1 MLLSIENTYIQKCYF
16 AFFFPFSLSFFL
28 CCGDVELQAPTGPEV
43 STQLGLQ
50 TGFLPH
56 EFGGRV
62 SQNDISTF
70 NFQNTQWN
78 RCVL

>member
-1 MLLSIENTYIQKCYF
+1 MLL
-16 AFFFPFSLSFFL
+16 FFLFPFILSSLFFL
-28 CCGDVELQAPTGPEV
+28 CCGEVELQAPTGPEV
-43 STQLGLQ
+43 STQLGLW

-70 NFQNTQWN
+70 NFQTTQWN
-78 RCVL
+78 RCVLQGLQNEVQK